1 MSKRR
6 KKKRRF
12 FNSAENQTTNKTE
25 ETKATT
31 KSKVVKI
38 ARPSCHIG
46 PVEVYKNVFVGS
58 MQESIKMVRRGVD
71 VLVPLAYVEADIWN
85 EGWRGE
91 ILYIPVP
98 DYGVLPMELLI
109 EKATEVANLVKAGK
123 SVGIFCFGGHGRT
136 GYFASVVLGFLG
148 VEDPVKLLREH
159 YCKKVIETDRQL
171 EHVAIALNNPDLYT
185 KYEAQD
191 DWSMYQYYG
200 SGMYGGYDHGYWDD
214 YYEQRYGKS
223 YADIP
228 DTDVSTPTSEDYVG
242 HTCQECLFLC
252 DGICDIVGTVKND
265 DDPVGDCPHFDTL
278 DNSYKYSGLGMN
290 LNKEDYGYDEDDG
303 VDEGCV

>member
-6 KKKRRF
+6 KK
-12 FNSAENQTTNKTE
+12 
-25 ETKATT
+25 T
-31 KSKVVKI
+31 KSKLVKM
-38 ARPSCHIG
+38 ARPCHIG
-46 PVEVYKNVFVGS
+46 PVEVYKNVFVGN
-58 MQESIKMVRRGVD
+58 MQESVKMARRGVD
-71 VLVPLAYVEADIWN
+71 VLVPLAYVEADIWKA
-85 EGWRGE
+85 GWRGE
-91 ILYIPVP
+91 ILYVPVP
-98 DYGVLPMELLI
+98 DYGVLPMDVLI

-148 VEDPVKLLREH
+148 VEDPVKLLRER
-159 YCKKVIETDRQL
+159 YCKEVIETDQQL
-171 EHVAIALNNPDLYT
+171 EHVAIALNKPDLYT
-185 KYEAQD
+185 KYEAHGGL
-191 DWSMYQYYG
+191 SLYSYYG
-200 SGMYGGYDHGYWDD
+200 GGMYDYGYWDD
-214 YYEQRYGKS
+214 YYYEQRYGKS

-252 DGICDIVGTVKND
+252 DGVCDIVGTVKND